1 MATLNTVYFFIADE
15 DLEFKSS
22 LCDGNSLEC
31 PDAIIC
37 SDSKTPQLQLA
48 VHVGIMVD
56 AIEING
62 KRFGTQDKGST
73 HRLMTW
79 PGPHQVR
86 LGPVRYLAI
95 MHRSMRRM
103 VHTTRKVCQLATEK
117 RFSEYCMELKMV
129 TQANDGIMLCAGSIL

>member
-62 KRFGTQDKGST
+62 KRFGTQDQGST
-73 HRLMTW
+73 HRQSRTA
-79 PGPHQVR
+79 
-86 LGPVRYLAI
+86 VRYLAI

-129 TQANDGIMLCAGSIL
+129 TQANDGTMLCVASIL

>member
-1 MATLNTVYFFIADE
+1 MD
-15 DLEFKSS
+15 
-22 LCDGNSLEC
+22 C

-73 HRLMTW
+73 HHLITW
-79 PGPHQVR
+79 PGLDQVR
-86 LGPVRYLAI
+86 RGPIRYVAI

-103 VHTTRKVCQLATEK
+103 VQTTGEVCQLAMEK